1 MQQRAAFMI
10 GSTALSL
17 SARLRL
23 RAAIFIAGACVMVLQ
38 VLGTRIIG
46 PHYGV
51 GLYVW
56 TSLIAVTLVALA
68 LGYWLGGKLAD
79 KHPSLL
85 WFSGVLLFAAATVG
99 FIPLLRGSIIDY
111 GWSLGLRGGALLSAA
126 VLFFP
131 PLFLLGMISPY
142 AIRLEAPGIEAA
154 GRSAGRLYAISTAG
168 SVFGAVLAGFYLVPS
183 FRVPTLLAVTAGSLA
198 LAAVLAAS
206 PGLRKSIVLPAVVLA
221 ASGFFL
227 AQPRPMPDG
236 LIVAR
241 SFENS
246 DLRVVDYKDQRFL
259 MVDQAPQ
266 SALGANKRPLD
277 RYAYFLASRVLLAR
291 PEAKNALIVG
301 LGGGSLVPLLGE
313 KGIELEAVELSPE
326 VIELARGYFEMNLPA
341 DKVHEEDGRV
351 FLARHPGRYDV
362 VILDAFSGDRMAMT
376 LVSREGLQTA
386 KASLGPG
393 GLLVLNTWGIDT
405 EKGKPNRVGAA
416 IRATLQDVFPHVLA
430 VPAAGNL
437 LFFASDQPI
446 APQRDKVVLEAFD
459 GPQEFAWHEVPPTEW
474 PEGIV
479 LTDDW
484 NPADTLDAV
493 GVEQAR
499 IRRRA
504 DMPAE
509 VRTALAWE

>member
-1 MQQRAAFMI
+1 
-10 GSTALSL
+10 
-17 SARLRL
+17 
-23 RAAIFIAGACVMVLQ
+23 
-38 VLGTRIIG
+38 
-46 PHYGV
+46 
-51 GLYVW
+51 
-56 TSLIAVTLVALA
+56 
-68 LGYWLGGKLAD
+68 
-79 KHPSLL
+79 
-85 WFSGVLLFAAATVG
+85 
-99 FIPLLRGSIIDY
+99 
-111 GWSLGLRGGALLSAA
+111 
-126 VLFFP
+126 
-131 PLFLLGMISPY
+131 
-142 AIRLEAPGIEAA
+142 
-154 GRSAGRLYAISTAG
+154 
-168 SVFGAVLAGFYLVPS
+168 
-183 FRVPTLLAVTAGSLA
+183 VPTLLALTAVLLA

-206 PGLRKSIVLPAVVLA
+206 PGWRKRIVLPAVVLA
-221 ASGFFL
+221 ASAFFL

-266 SALGANKRPLD
+266 SALGANKRPFD

-341 DKVHEEDGRV
+341 DKVHEEDGRI
-351 FLARHPGRYDV
+351 FLARNPGRYDV
-362 VILDAFSGDRMAMT
+362 VVLDAFSGDRLAMT

-386 KASLGPG
+386 KASLVPG

-405 EKGKPNRVGAA
+405 EKGKPNRVGAS

-446 APQRDKVVLEAFD
+446 TPQRDKVVLKTFD
-459 GPQEFAWHEVPPTEW
+459 GPQEFGWLEVPPTDW

-493 GVEQAR
+493 GVEKAR
-499 IRRRA
+499 IRRRG

>member
-1 MQQRAAFMI
+1 MRKNPYRMTA
-10 GSTALSL
+10 STALSF

-23 RAAIFIAGACVMVLQ
+23 RVSIFIAGACVMILQ

-68 LGYWLGGKLAD
+68 LGYWIGGKVAD

-85 WFSGVLLFAAATVG
+85 WFAGVLLLAAATVG
-99 FIPLLRGSIIDY
+99 FIPLLRGFIIEY
-111 GWSLGLRGGALLSAA
+111 GWALGLRGGALLSAG

-131 PLFLLGMISPY
+131 PLFLLGTVSPY
-142 AIRLEAPGIEAA
+142 AVRLEAPRVEAA

-168 SVFGAVLAGFYLVPS
+168 SVFGAVLAGFYLVPN
-183 FRVPTLLAVTAGSLA
+183 FRVPTLLAVVAVSLA
-198 LAAVLAAS
+198 IAAVVAAS
-206 PGLRKSIVLPAVVLA
+206 PGLRKSIVLPAIVLA
-221 ASGFFL
+221 ASAVFL

-236 LIVAR
+236 LVVAR

-259 MVDQAPQ
+259 LVDQAAQ

-277 RYAYFLASRVLLAR
+277 IYGYFLASRVLLAR

-313 KGIELEAVELSPE
+313 EGIELEAVELSPE
-326 VIELARGYFEMNLPA
+326 VIELARGYFGMSLSA

-351 FLARHPGRYDV
+351 FLAKHPHRYDV
-362 VILDAFSGDRMAMT
+362 VILDAFSGDRLAMN

-386 KASLGPG
+386 KTALRPG

-416 IRATLQDVFPHVLA
+416 IRETLCSVFPHVIA

-446 APQRDKVVLEAFD
+446 APHRDKVSISAFD
-459 GPQEFAWHEVPPTEW
+459 GLQEFRWLAVPPVEW
-474 PEGIV
+474 PEGIL

-484 NPADTLDAV
+484 NPADTLDAA
-493 GVEQAR
+493 GLEKSR
-499 IRRRA
+499 IRRRN

-509 VRTALAWE
+509 VRRALAWE

>member
-1 MQQRAAFMI
+1 MTA
-10 GSTALSL
+10 STALSF

-23 RAAIFIAGACVMVLQ
+23 RAAIFIAGACVMILQ

-85 WFSGVLLFAAATVG
+85 WFGGVLLVAAATVG
-99 FIPLLRGSIIDY
+99 LIPLLRGIIIEY
-111 GWSLGLRGGALLSAA
+111 GWSLGLRGGALLSAG

-131 PLFLLGMISPY
+131 PLFLLGMVSPY
-142 AIRLEAPGIEAA
+142 AIRLEASGVEAA

-168 SVFGAVLAGFYLVPS
+168 SVIGAVLAGFYLVPN
-183 FRVPTLLAVTAGSLA
+183 FRVPVLLAVTAGALC
-198 LAAVLAAS
+198 LAAVLAAA
-206 PGLRKSIVLPAVVLA
+206 PGWRKRIVGPALVLSA
-221 ASGFFL
+221 CALFL
-227 AQPRPMPDG
+227 AQSAPKPDG

-259 MVDQAPQ
+259 LVDQAAQ

-301 LGGGSLVPLLGE
+301 LGGGSLVPLFGE
-313 KGIELEAVELSPE
+313 QGIELEAVELSPE
-326 VIELARGYFEMNLPA
+326 VIELARGYFGMNLPA
-341 DKVHEEDGRV
+341 EKVHEEDGRV
-351 FLARHPGRYDV
+351 FLARHEGSYDV
-362 VILDAFSGDRMAMT
+362 VILDAFSGDRLAMT
-376 LVSREGLQTA
+376 LVSREGLETA
-386 KASLGPG
+386 KAALHPG

-416 IRATLQDVFPHVLA
+416 IRDTLQDVFPHVLA

-437 LFFASDQPI
+437 LFFASDEPI

-459 GPQEFAWHEVPPTEW
+459 GPQEFTWLPVPPTEW

-484 NPADTLDAV
+484 NPADTLDAA
-493 GVEQAR
+493 GLEQAR
-499 IRRRA
+499 IRRRG
-504 DMPAE
+504 DMPAQ

>member
-1 MQQRAAFMI
+1 M
-10 GSTALSL
+10 TAPTTLPL

-56 TSLIAVTLVALA
+56 TALIAVTLVALA

-79 KHPSLL
+79 GHPSFL
-85 WFSGVLLFAAATVG
+85 WFAAVLLLAAATVG
-99 FIPLLRGSIIDY
+99 LIPLLRGFVIEY

-142 AIRLEAPGIEAA
+142 AIRLEAPGVEAA

-168 SVFGAVLAGFYLVPS
+168 SVFGAVLAGFYLVPH
-183 FRVPTLLAVTAGSLA
+183 FRVPTLLALTAGLLA

-206 PGLRKSIVLPAVVLA
+206 PGWPKRIILPAVVLA
-221 ASGFFL
+221 ASGVFL
-227 AQPRPMPDG
+227 AQPRPFPDG
-236 LIVAR
+236 LVVAR

-246 DLRVVDYKDQRFL
+246 DLRVVDYKNQRFL

-277 RYAYFLASRVLLAR
+277 LYAYFLASRVLLAR
-291 PEAKNALIVG
+291 PESKQALIVG
-301 LGGGSLVPLLGE
+301 LGGGSLVSLLGE
-313 KGIELEAVELSPE
+313 QGIGLEAVELSPE
-326 VIELARGYFEMNLPA
+326 VIDLARGYFGMNLPA
-341 DKVHEEDGRV
+341 DKVHAEDGRV

-362 VILDAFSGDRMAMT
+362 VILDAFSGDRLAMT

-386 KASLGPG
+386 QAALRPG

-405 EKGKPNRVGAA
+405 ENGKPNRVGAA
-416 IRATLQDVFPHVLA
+416 IRDTLRAVFPHVLA

-446 APQRDKVVLEAFD
+446 APQRDKIVLEAFD
-459 GPQEFAWHEVPPTEW
+459 GPQEFAWYEVPPTEW

-484 NPADTLDAV
+484 NPADTLDAA
-493 GVEQAR
+493 GLERAR

>member
-1 MQQRAAFMI
+1 MTASAA
-10 GSTALSL
+10 LPL

-23 RAAIFIAGACVMVLQ
+23 RAAIFIAGACVMILQ

-85 WFSGVLLFAAATVG
+85 WFAGVLLLAAATVG
-99 FIPLLRGSIIDY
+99 LIPLLRGFIIEY
-111 GWSLGLRGGALLSAA
+111 GWTFGLRGGALLSAG

-131 PLFLLGMISPY
+131 PLFLLGMVSPY
-142 AIRLEAPGIEAA
+142 AIRLEASGVEAA

-168 SVFGAVLAGFYLVPS
+168 SVIGAVLAGFYLVPN
-183 FRVPTLLAVTAGSLA
+183 FRVPVLLAVTAGTLC
-198 LAAVLAAS
+198 LAAVLAAA
-206 PGLRKSIVLPAVVLA
+206 PGWRKRIVVPALVLSA
-221 ASGFFL
+221 CAFFL
-227 AQPRPMPDG
+227 AQPRPKPEG
-236 LIVAR
+236 LLVAR

-259 MVDQAPQ
+259 LVDQAAQ

-313 KGIELEAVELSPE
+313 QGIELEAVELSPE
-326 VIELARGYFEMNLPA
+326 VIDLARGYFGMNLPA
-341 DKVHEEDGRV
+341 EKVHEEDGRV
-351 FLARHPGRYDV
+351 FLARHEGSYDV
-362 VILDAFSGDRMAMT
+362 VILDAFSGDRLAMT

-386 KASLGPG
+386 KAALHPG

-405 EKGKPNRVGAA
+405 EKGK
-416 IRATLQDVFPHVLA
+416 
-430 VPAAGNL
+430 
-437 LFFASDQPI
+437 
-446 APQRDKVVLEAFD
+446 
-459 GPQEFAWHEVPPTEW
+459 
-474 PEGIV
+474 
-479 LTDDW
+479 
-484 NPADTLDAV
+484 
-493 GVEQAR
+493 
-499 IRRRA
+499 
-504 DMPAE
+504 
-509 VRTALAWE
+509 

>member
-1 MQQRAAFMI
+1 MTASAA
-10 GSTALSL
+10 LPL

-56 TSLIAVTLVALA
+56 TALIAVTLVALA

-79 KHPSLL
+79 KRPSLT
-85 WFSGVLLFAAATVG
+85 WFAGVLLVAAATVG
-99 FIPLLRGSIIDY
+99 FIPLLRGFIIEF

-131 PLFLLGMISPY
+131 PLFLLGMISPF
-142 AIRLEAPGIEAA
+142 AIRLEAPGVEAA

-168 SVFGAVLAGFYLVPS
+168 SVFGAVSAGFYLVPH
-183 FRVPTLLAVTAGSLA
+183 FRVPTLLAATAGALA
-198 LAAVLAAS
+198 LAAALAAA
-206 PGLRKSIVLPAVVLA
+206 PGLRKRVVLPALVLTA
-221 ASGFFL
+221 VALFL
-227 AQPRPMPDG
+227 ARPRAMPEG

-246 DLRVVDYKDQRFL
+246 DLRVVDYKNERFL

-277 RYAYFLASRVLLAR
+277 QYAYFLASRALLAR
-291 PEAKNALIVG
+291 PESKNALIVG
-301 LGGGSLVPLLGE
+301 LGGGSLVSLLGE

-326 VIELARGYFEMNLPA
+326 VIDLARGYFGMNIPEE
-341 DKVHEEDGRV
+341 KVHQEDGRV
-351 FLARHPGRYDV
+351 FLARHPGRYDT

-386 KASLGPG
+386 KASLVPG

-405 EKGKPNRVGAA
+405 ERGKPNLVGAA

-437 LFFASDQPI
+437 LFFASDEPI
-446 APQRDKVVLEAFD
+446 APQRDQVVLETFD
-459 GPQEFAWHEVPPTEW
+459 GTRDFAWAEVPPVEW
-474 PEGIV
+474 PEGML

-484 NPADTLDAV
+484 NPADTLDAA

-499 IRRRA
+499 IRRRG